1 MSIWSKTVC
10 DCDLRLGRLAQSGTI
25 KVHVTGNVLFS
36 VLNFSYQTPSQTTA
50 VIFVVDWLDL
60 QMEVVCRLPC
70 CTSNLLTIWPLEW
83 YIRQSES
90 FSISAVDESIQ
101 EVLVARACHK
111 VGAGPSEII
120 QFDDE
125 LVGLNYDSIFI
136 C

>member
-1 MSIWSKTVC
+1 MSVWSKTVC
-10 DCDLRLGRLAQSGTI
+10 DRDLRLSRLAQSGSI
-25 KVHVTGNVLFS
+25 KIYIAGDVLCG
-36 VLNFSYQTPSQTTA
+36 VLYLSYQAPSQTSA

-60 QMEVVCRLPC
+60 QMEVACRLPC
-70 CTSNLLTIWPLEW
+70 CASNLLTIWPLEW